1 MCDAY
6 EPPKVGEDG
15 KDDVPLKA
23 IPTNSRASCAEVSTC
38 IMLRLAGSAASSAL
52 GRWRLQGLGAE
63 PLLSWTHGSKP
74 LALCGDTP
82 GCCLKRE
89 CVAHVSA

>member
-6 EPPKVGEDG
+6 EPPRVGEDG

-38 IMLRLAGSAASSAL
+38 IMLRLASIASGGVAYAGTLEQNFSR
-52 GRWRLQGLGAE
+52 GRLVAN
-63 PLLSWTHGSKP
+63 PLLCNDAPRLLPRNG
-74 LALCGDTP
+74 A
-82 GCCLKRE
+82 
-89 CVAHVSA
+89 